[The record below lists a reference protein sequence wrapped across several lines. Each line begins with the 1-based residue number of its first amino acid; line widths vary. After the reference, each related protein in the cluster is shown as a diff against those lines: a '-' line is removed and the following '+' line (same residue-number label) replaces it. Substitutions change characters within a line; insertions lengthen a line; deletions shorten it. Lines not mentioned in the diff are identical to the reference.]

1 VSGRMTIS
9 CTEQYLFKF
18 LPPSGPPPHACML
31 AAGTHPKRRV
41 ALVQIVAARC
51 TEPDE
56 HELGSLSL
64 FLCLNSLL
72 SSLNSR
78 LQALVSPKTNK
89 EHQNRPIPNLYKVH
103 SLTFF
108 NIYTSPD
115 SAIIIVKIGH
125 EHCCSNEFDQKCSVS
140 VIGSILPCL
149 GPNISKLYY

>member
-1 VSGRMTIS
+1 MERLGTLKIDRERAGGAVYARNRTEIERGRRISVKIRELELEEKVSGRMTMS

-18 LPPSGPPPHACML
+18 LPPSGPPPHAFML
-31 AAGTHPKRRV
+31 AAGTHPNRRV

-89 EHQNRPIPNLYKVH
+89 ELQNRPILN
-103 SLTFF
+103 F
-108 NIYTSPD
+108 
-115 SAIIIVKIGH
+115 
-125 EHCCSNEFDQKCSVS
+125 
-140 VIGSILPCL
+140 
-149 GPNISKLYY
+149 